1 LIFWLVRDRRTPGGS
16 LAIAGGVL
24 RFITAAIACAV
35 LAAPALRAATVPTFA
50 GISWG
55 APRAQVL
62 DAATAAGLKVTGTF
76 GNDLELE
83 GDVFGAAATVNALI
97 SRSAGLLKVQV
108 RFAATERPT
117 RTYATAVEHLTQ
129 LYGPT
134 EPVELF
140 KRPYARG
147 DGRED
152 EALLANKAMMIAAWG
167 DERQPGQA
175 AAVLQAGSQ
184 GVILQYES
192 HGWKAESAR
201 RQRESTSSGPAFA
214 MAAPAAATS
223 VGP

>member
-1 LIFWLVRDRRTPGGS
+1 
-16 LAIAGGVL
+16 VL
-24 RFITAAIACAV
+24 RALSAAIACAL

-50 GISWG
+50 GIPWG
-55 APRAQVL
+55 AARPQVL
-62 DAATAAGLKVTGTF
+62 DGAQAAGLSVTATY

-83 GDVFGAAATVNALI
+83 GDVFGTPATVNALI

-108 RFAATERPT
+108 RFAAGDRPSRAYAAAIERLI
-117 RTYATAVEHLTQ
+117 E
-129 LYGPT
+129 LYGPA

-140 KRPYARG
+140 KRPYVRG

-192 HGWKAESAR
+192 YGWKAESAR
-201 RQRESTSSGPAFA
+201 RQRESSSSGPAFA
-214 MAAPAAATS
+214 LAAPAGLPFTSPAS

>member
-1 LIFWLVRDRRTPGGS
+1 
-16 LAIAGGVL
+16 VL
-24 RFITAAIACAV
+24 RHTIAALACAV
-35 LAAPALRAATVPTFA
+35 LAAPALKAAAVPTFA
-50 GISWG
+50 GIPWG
-55 APRAQVL
+55 APRAEVL
-62 DAATAAGLKVTGTF
+62 EASKAAGLSVTATF

-83 GDVFGAAATVNALI
+83 GDVFGTPATVNALI

-108 RFAATERPT
+108 RFTTDSPS
-117 RTYATAVEHLTQ
+117 RTYAATVARLTT
-129 LYGPT
+129 LYGST

-140 KRPYARG
+140 KRPYVRG

-175 AAVLQAGSQ
+175 AVVLQAGSQ

-201 RQRESTSSGPAFA
+201 RQREDTSSGPAFA
-214 MAAPAAATS
+214 MAAPAAAIS

>member
-1 LIFWLVRDRRTPGGS
+1 
-16 LAIAGGVL
+16 
-24 RFITAAIACAV
+24 V
-35 LAAPALRAATVPTFA
+35 LAAAEASGLTVT
-50 GISWG
+50 S
-55 APRAQVL
+55 
-62 DAATAAGLKVTGTF
+62 TY

-83 GDVFGAAATVNALI
+83 GDVFGTPATVNALI

-108 RFAATERPT
+108 RFAAGERPT
-117 RTYATAVEHLTQ
+117 VAYARAVEGLTAQ
-129 LYGPT
+129 YGAT

-140 KRPYARG
+140 KRPYVRG

-201 RQRESTSSGPAFA
+201 RQRESSSSGPAFA
-214 MAAPAAATS
+214 MALPAAPS

>member
-1 LIFWLVRDRRTPGGS
+1 M
-16 LAIAGGVL
+16 L
-24 RFITAAIACAV
+24 RFCSAALACAV
-35 LAAPALRAATVPTFA
+35 LASPALRAATVPTFA
-50 GISWG
+50 GMPWG
-55 APRAQVL
+55 ATRAQVL
-62 DAATAAGLKVTGTF
+62 DAARSSGLTVADTY

-83 GDVFGAAATVNALI
+83 GDVFGTPATVNALI

-108 RFAATERPT
+108 RFATDRPT
-117 RTYATAVEHLTQ
+117 RTYETAVARLTE

-140 KRPYARG
+140 KRPYVRG

-152 EALLANKAMMIAAWG
+152 EELLANKAMMIAAWG

-201 RQRESTSSGPAFA
+201 RQRESSSSAPAFA
-214 MAAPAAATS
+214 MAGPAASPS

>member
-1 LIFWLVRDRRTPGGS
+1 MLRYP
-16 LAIAGGVL
+16 IAAL
-24 RFITAAIACAV
+24 ACAI
-35 LAAPALRAATVPTFA
+35 LAAPALKAATVPTFA
-50 GISWG
+50 GIPWG

-62 DAATAAGLKVTGTF
+62 DTAKVAGLTVTATF

-83 GDVFGAAATVNALI
+83 GDVFGTPATVNALI
-97 SRSAGLLKVQV
+97 SRSGGLLKVQV
-108 RFAATERPT
+108 RFAAADRPT
-117 RTYATAVEHLTQ
+117 RAYDAAVAALTA

-152 EALLANKAMMIAAWG
+152 EALLANKAMLIAAWG

-201 RQRESTSSGPAFA
+201 RQRESSSSGPAFA
-214 MAAPAAATS
+214 MAIPAAPAS

>member
-1 LIFWLVRDRRTPGGS
+1 M
-16 LAIAGGVL
+16 L
-24 RFITAAIACAV
+24 RFISAAIACAV

-50 GISWG
+50 GIPWG
-55 APRAQVL
+55 ASRAQVL
-62 DAATAAGLKVTGTF
+62 DSAKAAGLSVTATF

-83 GDVFGAAATVNALI
+83 GDVFGTPATVNALI

-108 RFAATERPT
+108 RFSAADRPT
-117 RTYATAVEHLTQ
+117 RAYAAAVEGLTAQ
-129 LYGPT
+129 YGPT

-140 KRPYARG
+140 KRPFARG

-201 RQRESTSSGPAFA
+201 RQRESSSSGPAFA
-214 MAAPAAATS
+214 RAAPAGPAS

>member
-1 LIFWLVRDRRTPGGS
+1 MLR
-16 LAIAGGVL
+16 AIA
-24 RFITAAIACAV
+24 TALICAG
-35 LAAPALRAATVPTFA
+35 LAVPALQADSVPTFA
-50 GISWG
+50 GIPWG
-55 APRAQVL
+55 ASKAQVL
-62 DAATAAGLKVTGTF
+62 DAAGAANLRVVGTF
-76 GNDLELE
+76 GNDVELE
-83 GDVFGAAATVNALI
+83 GEVFGAEATVNALI
-97 SRSAGLLKVQV
+97 SRTAGLLKVHV
-108 RFAATERPT
+108 RFAAGDRPGQA
-117 RTYATAVEHLTQ
+117 YAKVVDALTA

-201 RQRESTSSGPAFA
+201 RQRESSSSGPAFA
-214 MAAPAAATS
+214 LAVPQAAPS